1 MQQTTVVG
9 LFVGLILGLALVLEG
24 FVAMLGVAFCGT
36 LGFMAMKVVEGEID
50 ITDYLGGRNRRQQ

>member
-1 MQQTTVVG
+1 MKQTTIVG

-36 LGFMAMKVVEGEID
+36 LGFLAMQVVEGEID
-50 ITDYLGGRNRRQQ
+50 LTDYLGGRNKK